1 MPSLSRGRTVVVAGV
16 LVVALAVGFG
26 AGYLLWGR
34 APDWYAARDPA
45 SLPAGPEN
53 DLIRY
58 GRDILV
64 KTAATIGRTASNP
77 ALAYAGNDL
86 NCTNCHINAGLK
98 PFAAPL
104 VSTYASYPLMVDDRV
119 ITLPER
125 INGCMTRSMNGRPM
139 PEDGR
144 EMQALIAYIRYLGE
158 GTPEGVRVAG
168 MGLMPLAPPA
178 EPPSATR
185 GQAAFEATCVR
196 CHGGDGQ
203 GTAGVPPLWGEGSY
217 NEAAGLADMRMA
229 AAFIR
234 VNMPWGVNYLDPLL
248 SEQQAWDLAAFIDQK
263 PRPPRPAGP
272 LPGD

>member
-1 MPSLSRGRTVVVAGV
+1 MSSLSRWRTVLVAGAF
-16 LVVALAVGFG
+16 LVAIAAGVG
-26 AGYLLWGR
+26 AGYFLWGR
-34 APDWYAARDPA
+34 ATDWYAVKDPA
-45 SLPAGPEN
+45 TLPAGPEN
-53 DLIRY
+53 DLVRY
-58 GRDILV
+58 GRDIIV
-64 KTAATIGRTASNP
+64 KTAQTIGRTASDP

-98 PFAAPL
+98 PFAAPF
-104 VSTYASYPLMVDDRV
+104 VSTYATYPLMVDDRV

-144 EMQALIAYIRYLGE
+144 EMQAIIAYIRYLGE

-178 EPPSATR
+178 EPPSASR
-185 GQAAFEATCVR
+185 GQATFETTCVR

-203 GTAGVPPLWGEGSY
+203 GTPGVPPLWGDGSY

-234 VNMPWGVNYLDPLL
+234 ANMPWGVNYLDPLL
-248 SEQQAWDLAAFIDQK
+248 SAQQAWDLAAFIDQK
-263 PRPPRPAGP
+263 PRPPRPSGP